1 MDEEL
6 WLILVYGLWNDKE
19 MAESK
24 RVLITV
30 PMHNCSLFHGASKH
44 PIYSAIG
51 ARNFYF

>member
-24 RVLITV
+24 SIQLLF
-30 PMHNCSLFHGASKH
+30 NAQLFSLTWGLKT
-44 PIYSAIG
+44 PYL
-51 ARNFYF
+51 